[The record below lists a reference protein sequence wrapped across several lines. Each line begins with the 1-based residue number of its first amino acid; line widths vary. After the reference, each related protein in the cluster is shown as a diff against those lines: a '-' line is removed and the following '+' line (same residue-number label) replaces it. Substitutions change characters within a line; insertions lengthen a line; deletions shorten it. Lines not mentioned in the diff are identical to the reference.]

1 MSAIIIKTDN
11 KSSRILSQLAIQL
24 GGNVMSVDDAQL
36 EDFLLGKMMNKVKT
50 GKTVSRK
57 TVLKKLKS
65 K

>member
-36 EDFLLGKMMNKVKT
+36 EDFLLGKMMDKVIIQT
-50 GKTVSRK
+50 SMRK
-57 TVLKKLKS
+57 TS
-65 K
+65 NNFHHA

>member
-36 EDFLLGKMMNKVKT
+36 EDFLLGKMMDKVKT